1 MTVSGTFTTVNAVG
15 IREDLTDVISR
26 IDPTETPFYS
36 SIGRTKASAKY
47 HEWQIQKLATA
58 STVGAN
64 AALDG
69 ADAATA
75 STTPTSRVGNRTQ
88 IMTKTAAVSGGLQA
102 VDTAGRANEMEY
114 QVLLKGLE
122 LKRDM
127 EVQLVQ
133 NGASQSDNGSVAG
146 LSASFESWLTTNV
159 SRLGTGTPGASGG
172 FSAGTVAAP
181 TDCSNTRAFTE
192 TLLKT
197 VLASC
202 YNAGAKP
209 SMLSLGVNQKQVF
222 SGFAGLSQSR
232 ITIPE
237 SGKSMA
243 KIVGAA
249 EIYISDYGALTAVPN
264 IFQRNRS
271 ALLVSPKF
279 AKVAFL
285 RTMKNFPL
293 AKTGDSD
300 KRQLLVEFTLQVD
313 NEAAHGVVADL
324 A

>member
-1 MTVSGTFTTVNAVG
+1 MPVSGTFTTVNAVG

-36 SIGRTKASAKY
+36 SIGRTKATAKY
-47 HEWQIQKLATA
+47 HEWQIQSLATP
-58 STVGAN
+58 STVGSN

-69 ADAATA
+69 ANAATA

-88 IMTKTAAVSGGLQA
+88 IMTKTASVSGGLQA

-133 NGASQSDNGSVAG
+133 NGASRADNGSVAG
-146 LSASFESWLTTNV
+146 LSASFESFLTTNV
-159 SRLGTGTPGASGG
+159 SRGSTGANGG
-172 FSAGTVAAP
+172 FSAGTVSAP
-181 TDCSNTRAFTE
+181 TDGTARAFTE

-197 VLASC
+197 VMASV
-202 YNAGAKP
+202 YSAGGKP
-209 SMLSLGVNQKQVF
+209 SIIMLDPTQKQTF
-222 SGFAGLSQSR
+222 SGFSGLSNTRVNIS
-232 ITIPE
+232 E
-237 SGKSMA
+237 KGKSMA
-243 KIVGAA
+243 QIVGAA
-249 EIYISDYGALTAVPN
+249 DIYVSDFGALTAVPN
-264 IFQRNRS
+264 IFQRHKS

-285 RTMKNFPL
+285 RTMKNWPL
-293 AKTGDSD
+293 AKSGDSD
-300 KRQLLVEFTLQVD
+300 QRQLLVEFTLQVD
-313 NEAAHGVVADL
+313 NEAAHGIVADL
-324 A
+324 T